1 MERLPVME
9 EEGEMTQSARL
20 NYSHQINMVAM
31 VMMMVK
37 VMRRRTPDHSNT
49 SFVFSEFLALFGQ
62 FMKSP
67 NFQQIC

>member
-1 MERLPVME
+1 MPVME

-31 VMMMVK
+31 VMMMLK
-37 VMRRRTPDHSNT
+37 MMMMMTLGYNT